1 MNWTQ
6 GGWGGLKL
14 WFQQSEAPQPLG
26 QTGHSGH
33 WPVPVWWPPGSAPD
47 PPPPLSTCSRSALLP
62 LGDLAHLLVW
72 LPGQP
77 SFLKFFWDLR
87 HAPAPCTPV
96 MPPQQQRVLG
106 RGCEMGQRDSSGAVV
121 KTLKKR
127 QCGPPP
133 LPSRCR
139 VCGVCAMCAV
149 CVPCVL
155 CVWCAC
161 PVCAV
166 CVPRVWRVCCVCG
179 VCAMCVPQ
187 NEAHPT
193 ASAAVSG
200 DT

>member
-6 GGWGGLKL
+6 GGWSGLKL

-106 RGCEMGQRDSSGAVV
+106 RGCEMGQRDSSRAVV

>member
-6 GGWGGLKL
+6 GGWSGLKL

-33 WPVPVWWPPGSAPD
+33 WPVPVWWPPGSASD

-121 KTLKKR
+121 ITLKKR

-133 LPSRCR
+133 LPSWCR
-139 VCGVCAMCAV
+139 VCGACAV
-149 CVPCVL
+149 CVV
-155 CVWCAC
+155 VWRVCR
-161 PVCAV
+161 VCAVCVV
-166 CVPRVWRVCCVCG
+166 CVPRVWRVCRVCG
-179 VCAMCVPQ
+179 VCATCVPQ
-187 NEAHPT
+187 NEVHPT
-193 ASAAVSG
+193 ASAGG